1 MNTSLTLLFDLI
13 LIGAS
18 SCAAVYCW
26 LLNKRLQLLRDT
38 NQGLGA
44 TIKEMAISVTR
55 AQEAVKDIKTET
67 KTAKKE
73 LNLLLVEAQATIEH
87 LSDLSTQQINTET
100 LPQRETRAKAEP
112 RSKAETRVKAEI
124 HDEIDIDSE
133 EILRFLAAEKSLET
147 VEDSAEEEEF
157 SSAKFDYYRKKLEEI
172 TKQKVKKLQ
181 DEANRSQKRT
191 FTRLVNRI
199 EA

>member
-1 MNTSLTLLFDLI
+1 MNTSITILFDLL

-26 LLNKRLQLLRDT
+26 LLNKRLQLLKDT

-73 LNLLLVEAQATIEH
+73 LNLLLVEAQATIEQ
-87 LSDLSTQQINTET
+87 LSGLSTQPIKTEIS
-100 LPQRETRAKAEP
+100 PERETRTKT
-112 RSKAETRVKAEI
+112 ETRTKADA
-124 HDEIDIDSE
+124 HDDIDIDSE

-172 TKQKVKKLQ
+172 TKQKIKRLQ